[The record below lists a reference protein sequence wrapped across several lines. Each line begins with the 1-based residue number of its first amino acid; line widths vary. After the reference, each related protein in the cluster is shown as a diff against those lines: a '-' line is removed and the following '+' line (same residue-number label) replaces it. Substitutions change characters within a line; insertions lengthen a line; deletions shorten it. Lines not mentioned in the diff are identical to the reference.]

1 MRLTRRALIASTAA
15 AAATGIVAS
24 LASADRTVPRGTLP
38 TGLWRSRTTADLLAV
53 DRSACR
59 TYTRYDTMMALVDE
73 SPRDGIEKELIEA
86 RLETDPGR
94 GDRLELE
101 YWGTVTRFVY
111 DREADWP
118 AMRRLGGDDW
128 ISDPSRTVD
137 AFFKAVSGHFAF
149 APEAGIDW
157 TDLRAETDAALRRG
171 SSEPGALFDA
181 LAAALRRLEDGHGS
195 LRGMGRYAASRD
207 GPDRFYQS
215 WKAAGGNPVGGDYSD
230 GFSRDWLHHVS
241 DRVLAGAGHRAARD
255 TVAWG
260 RLRSGLGYIALMAC
274 EGLSH
279 DEGGQADVAAARQVF
294 DRVMRDLADTRGIV
308 VDMRYN
314 YGGWDRVPLS
324 LAAHFT
330 DRPLP
335 AFTKQPV
342 RRGIGLDVQTIG
354 IVPAAGPRH
363 AGPLAVLTSDATIS
377 AAEVGTIGFRAL
389 PNVRTFGTA
398 TYGAL
403 SDPFYFRLPN
413 GWRGAVS
420 NEIYRASDG
429 RVYEGTGIPPDR
441 PSAAPSASDFR
452 EVVDSQLRDA
462 EAWLLSL

>member
-181 LAAALRRLEDGHGS
+181 LAA
-195 LRGMGRYAASRD
+195 
-207 GPDRFYQS
+207 FC
-215 WKAAGGNPVGGDYSD
+215 
-230 GFSRDWLHHVS
+230 
-241 DRVLAGAGHRAARD
+241 GAWR
-255 TVAWG
+255 
-260 RLRSGLGYIALMAC
+260 
-274 EGLSH
+274 
-279 DEGGQADVAAARQVF
+279 
-294 DRVMRDLADTRGIV
+294 
-308 VDMRYN
+308 
-314 YGGWDRVPLS
+314 
-324 LAAHFT
+324 
-330 DRPLP
+330 
-335 AFTKQPV
+335 
-342 RRGIGLDVQTIG
+342 
-354 IVPAAGPRH
+354 
-363 AGPLAVLTSDATIS
+363 
-377 AAEVGTIGFRAL
+377 
-389 PNVRTFGTA
+389 TA
-398 TYGAL
+398 T
-403 SDPFYFRLPN
+403 
-413 GWRGAVS
+413 
-420 NEIYRASDG
+420 
-429 RVYEGTGIPPDR
+429 
-441 PSAAPSASDFR
+441 AP
-452 EVVDSQLRDA
+452 
-462 EAWLLSL
+462 